1 MSKRQFTIAIDAM
14 GGENSPYKVLKGT
27 ELFLKTNKEVNIV
40 LFGNLE
46 LIESQIKKKNIKLN
60 NYQEWVS
67 LWDKSYK
74 RSLKKGYTF
83 KYNLPIYKHTKKDYS
98 SKYK

>member
-14 GGENSPYKVLKGT
+14 GGDNSPYKVLKGT

-60 NYQEWVS
+60 ASCKNSKPLLFSVPI
-67 LWDKSYK
+67 
-74 RSLKKGYTF
+74 F
-83 KYNLPIYKHTKKDYS
+83 KIPIFGLFFLLIIEK
-98 SKYK
+98 